1 MRNGLT
7 ILPETYTIC
16 MYMRLSNEDDYLPK
30 GKDESGNIT
39 SQRRL
44 IQNYINKHDEFKR
57 CKIIERFD
65 DGLSGRY
72 FDTRPGFTEMIE
84 LCRKGKINCI
94 IVKDCSRFGRD
105 YVELGDYLEQ
115 IFPFLGIRFIS
126 VNDNYDS
133 DLEEGGL
140 DIAFKNL
147 VYDYYSRDLSKKERI
162 AKTRLAEQGKCG
174 ASQAMYGYRKIPGNK
189 HSLEVDPEAAEVVKE
204 IFSMRLKGFGPALIA
219 RELNS
224 RGILCPTEYRLSK
237 GLSVTHPN
245 RKGHPGWIPSQVD
258 AMLKNE
264 GYTGAVISHKIM
276 ADPATGKT
284 KCRPKE
290 DWIIVPDMHEAIISK
305 DEFDAVQKM
314 RRTLNKKKRS
324 NKKYHYRC
332 GICGRSLRTT
342 SANLYCCRKY
352 DMPDSD
358 CSRIRMKKREA
369 DEAVLKDLQGHIRTF
384 FEERERQLKKKA
396 EGKSPEDELKE
407 AEAELHKVETSKRF
421 LFEKLSDRTID
432 RETFRERKAEYDQEI
447 DVLRER
453 IMAVRELMDD
463 ESDADIDE
471 SILDKDEI
479 TDEIWEK
486 YIESAEVFPDDR
498 MTIKF
503 KF

>member
-1 MRNGLT
+1 M
-7 ILPETYTIC
+7 
-16 MYMRLSNEDDYLPK
+16 
-30 GKDESGNIT
+30 
-39 SQRRL
+39 
-44 IQNYINKHDEFKR
+44 
-57 CKIIERFD
+57 
-65 DGLSGRY
+65 
-72 FDTRPGFTEMIE
+72 
-84 LCRKGKINCI
+84 
-94 IVKDCSRFGRD
+94 
-105 YVELGDYLEQ
+105 
-115 IFPFLGIRFIS
+115 LGIRFIAIT
-126 VNDNYDS
+126 DGYDS
-133 DLEEGGL
+133 INEDMGS
-140 DIAFKNL
+140 DMIIPFKNL
-147 VYDYYSRDLSKKERI
+147 INDAYCRDISIKIRSHMDIKRRNGEYI
-162 AKTRLAEQGKCG
+162 G
-174 ASQAMYGYRKIPGNK
+174 AFAAYGYLKDEENRNHLVI
-189 HSLEVDPEAAEVVKE
+189 DDYAADVVRD
-204 IFSMRLKGFGPALIA
+204 IFSMKLCGMSQQAIA
-219 RELNS
+219 DKLNADGILAPLQYKKSIGVGLNS
-224 RGILCPTEYRLSK
+224 CFAKSMKPKWSYTK

-369 DEAVLKDLQGHIRTF
+369 DEAVLKDLQGHIRAF

-407 AEAELHKVETSKRF
+407 AEAELHKVETSKLF
-421 LFEKLSDRTID
+421 LFEKLADRTID

-447 DVLRER
+447 DVLKEK
-453 IMAVRELMDD
+453 IMAIRDLMDD